1 MDYKKYYSHF
11 LKAQE
16 SKVYFTAHS
25 HHFWSD
31 VTREATLQYWDDAA
45 KYVDNK
51 WEYFFSKKIPQA
63 QKLISK
69 HLKIQKPEQIVFA
82 SNTHELVSRVLSAL
96 PIEKIKVLTTDSEFY
111 SFTRQLKRLELENK
125 VEVLV
130 VSTEPFD
137 SFEDRFIDEIK
148 NNKFDFIF
156 LSHVF
161 FNSGVVIENL
171 NLIVDEVRKN
181 QPESCQIMID
191 GYHGFMAMP
200 TDLSLIADRAFYVSG
215 SYKYAQGGEGACFLV
230 VPENCQLRPVNTGWF
245 AGFQDLTSSSQEQ
258 LTYPNDGMR
267 FAGSTMDMTAIY
279 RLIAVLELFD
289 KENISVE
296 VIHQHVQKLQTLF
309 LEKIRLNQ
317 IPDIH
322 IQQLIVNNMNHH
334 GHFLAFDLGSNEKC
348 VFVCEELKKKGIYT
362 DYRKS
367 ILRFGFGLQHSPEDI
382 QQI

>member
-25 HHFWSD
+25 HHFWPD

-96 PIEKIKVLTTDSEFY
+96 QIEKIKVLTTDSEFY

-137 SFEDRFIDEIK
+137 SFEERFIDEIK

-161 FNSGVVIENL
+161 FNSGVVVENL

-181 QPESCQIMID
+181 QPESCQMMID
-191 GYHGFMAMP
+191 GYHGFMAVP

-317 IPDIH
+317 IPDIY

-348 VFVCEELKKKGIYT
+348 VFVCEELKKKGIFT